1 MDKQQ
6 AMATIEAILFV
17 SGDPVPV
24 DELGEGL
31 QLTPLE
37 MEQILS
43 EMGQALREDASRG
56 LMLQRIEDS
65 VQLVTKPAS
74 AELVDAILTPVK
86 KASLSQA
93 VLETL
98 TIIAYQQPVTRAEIE
113 QVRGVRCEYAV
124 STLQKYGLIE
134 EVGRKDTLGRPILY
148 GTTTE
153 FLRFFGLES
162 LQQLPDLSA
171 LPAAD
176 APEGLEA
183 EGQDGELDQSPENQE
198 TQLTVAMGPFA
209 PIRLP
214 SEPPDN
220 TVNPA

>member
-24 DELGEGL
+24 EELGEGL

-43 EMGQALREDASRG
+43 DMGQALREDASRG

-162 LQQLPDLSA
+162 LQQLPDLGA
-171 LPAAD
+171 LPAAET
-176 APEGLEA
+176 PEGPQEG
-183 EGQDGELDQSPENQE
+183 GQDGEPDQRPEGQG
-198 TQLTVAMGPFA
+198 TQLAVPMGPFA
-209 PIRLP
+209 PLQQP
-214 SEPPDN
+214 GG
-220 TVNPA
+220 